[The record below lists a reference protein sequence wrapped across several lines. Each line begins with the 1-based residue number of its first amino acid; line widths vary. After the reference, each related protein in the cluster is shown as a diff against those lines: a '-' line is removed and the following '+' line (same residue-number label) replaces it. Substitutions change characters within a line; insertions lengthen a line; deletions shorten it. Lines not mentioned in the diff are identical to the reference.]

1 MIHHYP
7 CSEKSKAHLGQH
19 GHRSFENSQ
28 RESQFFLSPPLHP
41 PLTSL
46 PSESEFNPRIVSF
59 HPQYLLSCPSGTVSQ
74 KPFSQGALR
83 SHQMGEHHVNIL
95 LHDRLIL
102 CLWKHFDEF
111 DGPRTNYLFILFN
124 LQPMYLFLLY
134 RLFSDNFQAWG
145 NQVSWSGDQMEDY
158 EHTKPYPN
166 PLLWFARL
174 SSFIKMQWSRNRCM
188 FIGVF
193 TTHTPGKISLKMK
206 VVIKKNPL

>member
-7 CSEKSKAHLGQH
+7 CSEKSEAHLGQH

-41 PLTSL
+41 PLTSF

-74 KPFSQGALR
+74 KPFCQAALR

-124 LQPMYLFLLY
+124 LQPMYFFCYIVCFQTISKHGGIRSVDQVIRWKITNTLNLTQIPSFDLQDFLPSSKCNDQETDACSSLV
-134 RLFSDNFQAWG
+134 FSQPIHQEGF
-145 NQVSWSGDQMEDY
+145 
-158 EHTKPYPN
+158 
-166 PLLWFARL
+166 PLRWR
-174 SSFIKMQWSRNRCM
+174 SS
-188 FIGVF
+188 
-193 TTHTPGKISLKMK
+193 
-206 VVIKKNPL
+206 